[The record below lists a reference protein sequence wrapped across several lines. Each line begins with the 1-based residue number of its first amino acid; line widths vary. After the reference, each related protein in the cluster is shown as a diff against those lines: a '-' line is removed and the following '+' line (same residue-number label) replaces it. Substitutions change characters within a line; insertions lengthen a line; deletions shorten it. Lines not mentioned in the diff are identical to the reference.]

1 MYNTHTYTHA
11 HTHTHM
17 PYMPYPLYAYTYT
30 CTWKRTHGRPSSL
43 AHGFRLA
50 HCSFRFR
57 GQKKVA
63 QIEIYWTVWK
73 ASSFLLLC
81 RVLPFL
87 RPPSSSRSLLL
98 SICTFSV
105 LFSDHPSFLRHSL
118 SLSLFLFPSASLS
131 GPSFSSRTRDF
142 KFVGGCRKI
151 HRESRLTSPGDQRNV
166 KSVRTKFHRRFVSL
180 GTGFK
185 AREISVDKVKKFV
198 LYTVKYAASI
208 GRYVANFTFL
218 LVVRSSWKNVCSVWR
233 RLSN

>member
-1 MYNTHTYTHA
+1 MYNTRA
-11 HTHTHM
+11 HTHALHALSLI
-17 PYMPYPLYAYTYT
+17 PYMYT

-87 RPPSSSRSLLL
+87 RPPSSSRSLLF
-98 SICTFSV
+98 SICTLSV
-105 LFSDHPSFLRHSL
+105 LFISPITLRFFVILSL
-118 SLSLFLFPSASLS
+118 SLS
-131 GPSFSSRTRDF
+131 FSSLPPAL
-142 KFVGGCRKI
+142 VGHRLVHETLNSSGGVARFA

-180 GTGFK
+180 ETSFK
-185 AREISVDKVKKFV
+185 AREISAWSEVLPVK
-198 LYTVKYAASI
+198 
-208 GRYVANFTFL
+208 
-218 LVVRSSWKNVCSVWR
+218 
-233 RLSN
+233 

>member
-1 MYNTHTYTHA
+1 MHVETYTREA
-11 HTHTHM
+11 IKLGSWF
-17 PYMPYPLYAYTYT
+17 PSGPLFVSFQ
-30 CTWKRTHGRPSSL
+30 RPEKSRSDRNLLNRLKSELFSSPL
-43 AHGFRLA
+43 PRAPF
-50 HCSFRFR
+50 S
-57 GQKKVA
+57 
-63 QIEIYWTVWK
+63 
-73 ASSFLLLC
+73 ASSF
-81 RVLPFL
+81 VVSLP
-87 RPPSSSRSLLL
+87 
-98 SICTFSV
+98 CTFSV

-118 SLSLFLFPSASLS
+118 SLSLFLFPSASPS

-218 LVVRSSWKNVCSVWR
+218 LVVRSSWKNVCSV
-233 RLSN
+233 